1 MMRTVFRFSVYLV
14 SALLRSLSGGYIQGN
29 RRQGNEINQQT
40 VQFSHHRESLT
51 RFYNQQKTR
60 LWNIFLKNSLVC
72 TKFIDQ
78 KLESFRIVYHEIIII
93 KYYSILRGTKVMR
106 KNRLLSFFP
115 FFFHGLRVA
124 LKRPKR
130 FESNEI
136 LPVSKYY
143 KRRVFE
149 IQFEFRALSTLSST
163 IHWII
168 SARMEDIE
176 TCFLPR
182 LLNGGTGSPFRLPGY
197 QSTIIAKCRRMPW
210 ARVLCALRDCA
221 RIAWYWW
228 AHLIARL
235 LVLHAHT
242 RIAWSVYTLGRFA
255 HVRIQ
260 CRSVDFDD
268 GIGIRGGLRFVVK
281 RIFRAMNTMDVN

>member
-14 SALLRSLSGGYIQGN
+14 SALLRSPSGGYIQGN

-51 RFYNQQKTR
+51 RFYIQQKTR

-106 KNRLLSFFP
+106 KNHLLSFFP

-163 IHWII
+163 I
-168 SARMEDIE
+168 RRYIE
-176 TCFLPR
+176 
-182 LLNGGTGSPFRLPGY
+182 
-197 QSTIIAKCRRMPW
+197 
-210 ARVLCALRDCA
+210 
-221 RIAWYWW
+221 
-228 AHLIARL
+228 
-235 LVLHAHT
+235 
-242 RIAWSVYTLGRFA
+242 
-255 HVRIQ
+255 
-260 CRSVDFDD
+260 
-268 GIGIRGGLRFVVK
+268 
-281 RIFRAMNTMDVN
+281 

>member
-14 SALLRSLSGGYIQGN
+14 SALLRSPSGGYIQGN

-106 KNRLLSFFP
+106 KNHLSFFLSL
-115 FFFHGLRVA
+115 FFS
-124 LKRPKR
+124 RPQSGSETTETFRKQILPL
-130 FESNEI
+130 SSLEI
-136 LPVSKYY
+136 LQATSFRNTIRVS
-143 KRRVFE
+143 
-149 IQFEFRALSTLSST
+149 RAVHSLLDNTA

-182 LLNGGTGSPFRLPGY
+182 LLNGGTGSPFRLRLSKHDHCKMSQNAVSAGIVRPARLCKDRVVLVGASYSPAACVARTYTDCVVGLHTRSVCARAHTMQVSGFWWRDWNTWRASICCEKDIPGY
-197 QSTIIAKCRRMPW
+197 E
-210 ARVLCALRDCA
+210 
-221 RIAWYWW
+221 
-228 AHLIARL
+228 
-235 LVLHAHT
+235 
-242 RIAWSVYTLGRFA
+242 
-255 HVRIQ
+255 
-260 CRSVDFDD
+260 
-268 GIGIRGGLRFVVK
+268 
-281 RIFRAMNTMDVN
+281 